1 MASIVSVDIESTGLD
16 PEKDAILEIGA
27 VRFDGRRIEGEWSTL
42 VNPGRR
48 IPPFVTQLTG
58 ITDHMVREAPGIR
71 EVVGDLA
78 KFAGDAPILG
88 QRIAFDLSFLRR
100 HGVLRDNEPID
111 TYDLA
116 AVMMP
121 RAGRY
126 NLGALGQQLNI
137 PLPAPHRA
145 PDDAR
150 VTQAVFQQL
159 YERML
164 AMPIDL
170 LAEIG
175 QLADEQSWNG
185 EWAFRQAMR
194 QRAAEMVAT
203 GGQGDGISRG
213 PLCYNPPPPPS
224 PPLPRT

>member
-1 MASIVSVDIESTGLD
+1 MPAMARIVSLDIERTGLG
-16 PEKDAILEIGA
+16 PEKDAIIEIGA
-27 VRFDGRRIEGEWSTL
+27 VAFDGRRIEGEWSTL

-48 IPPFVTQLTG
+48 IPPFITQLTG
-58 ITDHMVREAPGIR
+58 ISDHMVREAPSIR
-71 EVVGDLA
+71 EVVGQLE
-78 KFAGDAPILG
+78 KFAGEAPILG

-100 HGVLRDNEPID
+100 HGVLRNNEAID
-111 TYDLA
+111 PYDLA

-137 PLPAPHRA
+137 LLPATHRA
-145 PDDAR
+145 LDDAR

-164 AMPIDL
+164 AMPIEL

-194 QRAAEMVAT
+194 QRAAEVGAT
-203 GGQGDGISRG
+203 GGGGNVVSRG
-213 PLCYNPPPPPS
+213 PIFSNPPP
-224 PPLPRT
+224 